1 MIRLLTGRARIGL
14 VVAAMAVAVAMGAF
28 AQTTEPAI
36 ESVPASDQP
45 AALNSSPTGD
55 ENSTDKDT
63 SVQSDPPVG
72 PTPAAAAEVEI
83 QRRFNELQRELLDDR
98 ADYIDRWLIAVTIV
112 LAFFGILGF
121 KRFREAEARKSVEAA
136 KRYEADAKDHAER
149 IEALQGNAVAD
160 VQRIRDLMTAE
171 VAAQNPAEAN
181 QAVKDARENP
191 EASLTDKAITD
202 AVSLQQQGK
211 RDAAIEKWRAIAHV
225 VEGSDNDL
233 AARAWFSVGY
243 LAMDEDPKGSV
254 LANDRAI
261 RLKPD
266 YARAYNNRGAA
277 KHELGRHEDAMAD
290 YNEAIRLKPDYAE
303 AYRNRSSAKGSLG
316 RHEDAMADCTEAIRL
331 KPDDARAYNN
341 RGVAKRNLEQYED
354 AIADYNEA
362 IRLKPDYARAYNNR
376 GAAKHELGRHED
388 AMADYD
394 ESLRLKP
401 DYAEAYRNRGAAKGS
416 LGQHEDAIAD
426 CAEALRLK
434 PDDAVAYNNRGVAKG
449 LLGQYEDAITDCA
462 EAVRLKPG
470 YAVAYN
476 NRGAAKAALDLKD
489 EARKDFEIALEL
501 AQKANDAKIV
511 AQAEQLLRDLDAAEG
526 S

>member
-1 MIRLLTGRARIGL
+1 MIRWVTTGARIGL
-14 VVAAMAVAVAMGAF
+14 VVAAMAVIVPMVTF
-28 AQTTEPAI
+28 AQT
-36 ESVPASDQP
+36 
-45 AALNSSPTGD
+45 SSPAT
-55 ENSTDKDT
+55 ESE
-63 SVQSDPPVG
+63 
-72 PTPAAAAEVEI
+72 PAAAGHASPVQAASGPEDNTSVESNLPARSTIPSEIEVER
-83 QRRFNELQRELLDDR
+83 QSRFNDLRREVLDDR
-98 ADYIDRWLIAVTIV
+98 AKLVDWWLTATAIFLTLLGIVAVIAGY
-112 LAFFGILGF
+112 LSF
-121 KRFREAEARKSVEAA
+121 KRFREIEAEARQNVTASQQYTEEARHLVEEIKA
-136 KRYEADAKDHAER
+136 KRHEAESLM
-149 IEALQGNAVAD
+149 EGLNAQIASD
-160 VQRIRDLMTAE
+160 DPGKAT
-171 VAAQNPAEAN
+171 
-181 QAVKDARENP
+181 QAILSVRQNP
-191 EASLTDKAITD
+191 EASLTDKAISD

-266 YARAYNNRGAA
+266 YA
-277 KHELGRHEDAMAD
+277 
-290 YNEAIRLKPDYAE
+290 E
-303 AYRNRSSAKGSLG
+303 AYRNRSAAKGSLG
-316 RHEDAMADCTEAIRL
+316 RHEDAIADCTEAIRL
-331 KPDDARAYNN
+331 KPNDARAYNN

-354 AIADYNEA
+354 AIADCTEA

-388 AMADYD
+388 AIADYD

-426 CAEALRLK
+426 CAEAIRLK

-476 NRGAAKAALDLKD
+476 NRGAARAVLDLKD

>member
-14 VVAAMAVAVAMGAF
+14 VVAAMAVAVAMVAF

-83 QRRFNELQRELLDDR
+83 QRRFNELQREVLDDR
-98 ADYIDRWLIAVTIV
+98 AKLVDWWLTATAIFLTLLGIVAVIAGY
-112 LAFFGILGF
+112 LSF
-121 KRFREAEARKSVEAA
+121 KRFRE
-136 KRYEADAKDHAER
+136 
-149 IEALQGNAVAD
+149 IEAESLMEGLNAQIASD
-160 VQRIRDLMTAE
+160 DPGKAT
-171 VAAQNPAEAN
+171 
-181 QAVKDARENP
+181 QAILSVRQNP
-191 EASLTDKAITD
+191 EASLTDKAISD

-243 LAMDEDPKGSV
+243 LALDEDPKGSV

-266 YARAYNNRGAA
+266 DARAYNNRGAA
-277 KHELGRHEDAMAD
+277 KH
-290 YNEAIRLKPDYAE
+290 
-303 AYRNRSSAKGSLG
+303 SLG

-341 RGVAKRNLEQYED
+341 RG
-354 AIADYNEA
+354 
-362 IRLKPDYARAYNNR
+362 
-376 GAAKHELGRHED
+376 AAKHSLGRHED
-388 AMADYD
+388 AMADYN

-416 LGQHEDAIAD
+416 LGRHEDAMAD
-426 CAEALRLK
+426 CAEAIRLK

-449 LLGQYEDAITDCA
+449 SLGQYEDAITDCA
-462 EAVRLKPG
+462 EAVRLKPD

>member
-1 MIRLLTGRARIGL
+1 MTAQWENVGGLIDRNVGAHERLVEWEGKMIRLLTGRARIGL
-14 VVAAMAVAVAMGAF
+14 VVAVMAVAVAIVAF
-28 AQTTEPAI
+28 TQTTEPAI

-121 KRFREAEARKSVEAA
+121 KRFREIEAEARKSVEAA

-149 IEALQGNAVAD
+149 IEALQGKAVAD

-191 EASLTDKAITD
+191 EASLTDKAIAD

-211 RDAAIEKWRAIAHV
+211 RDDAIEKWRAIAHV

-243 LAMDEDPKGSV
+243 LIQDEDPE
-254 LANDRAI
+254 DAI
-261 RLKPD
+261 AD
-266 YARAYNNRGAA
+266 YA
-277 KHELGRHEDAMAD
+277 
-290 YNEAIRLKPDYAE
+290 EAIRLKPDYAE
-303 AYRNRSSAKGSLG
+303 AYNNRGAVKDALG
-316 RHEDAMADCTEAIRL
+316 RHDDALADYAEAIRL
-331 KPDDARAYNN
+331 KPDHASPYYNLGTVKAKLGRCDDA
-341 RGVAKRNLEQYED
+341 L
-354 AIADYNEA
+354 ADYAEA
-362 IRLKPDYARAYNNR
+362 IRLKPDHA
-376 GAAKHELGRHED
+376 GAF
-388 AMADYD
+388 Y
-394 ESLRLKP
+394 
-401 DYAEAYRNRGAAKGS
+401 
-416 LGQHEDAIAD
+416 
-426 CAEALRLK
+426 
-434 PDDAVAYNNRGVAKG
+434 NRGVAKDK
-449 LLGQYEDAITDCA
+449 LGRYEDALADYA
-462 EAVRLKPG
+462 EAIRLKPDH
-470 YAVAYN
+470 AEAYV
-476 NRGAAKAALDLKD
+476 NRGGVKDALGRHDDALADYAEAIRLKPDLAEAYGNRGNAKNALGLKD
-489 EARKDFEIALEL
+489 EARKDFETTLEL
-501 AQKANDAKIV
+501 ARNANNAGAV
-511 AQAEQLLRDLDAAEG
+511 AQAEQSLRDLDDGA
-526 S
+526 

>member
-1 MIRLLTGRARIGL
+1 MTAQWENVGGLIDRNVGAHERLVEWEGKMIRLLTGRARIGL
-14 VVAAMAVAVAMGAF
+14 VVAVMAVAVEIVAF

-121 KRFREAEARKSVEAA
+121 KRFREIEAEARKSVEAA

-149 IEALQGNAVAD
+149 IEALQGKAVAD

-191 EASLTDKAITD
+191 EASLTDKAIAD

-211 RDAAIEKWRAIAHV
+211 RDDAIEKWRAIAHV

-243 LAMDEDPKGSV
+243 LIQDEDPEDA
-254 LANDRAI
+254 LA
-261 RLKPD
+261 D
-266 YARAYNNRGAA
+266 YA
-277 KHELGRHEDAMAD
+277 
-290 YNEAIRLKPDYAE
+290 EAIRLKPDYGEAYNNRGAMKAKLGRYDDALADYAE
-303 AYRNRSSAKGSLG
+303 AIRLKPDHASPYYNLGTAKGKLG
-316 RHEDAMADCTEAIRL
+316 RYDDALADYAEAIRLKPDHAGAFYNRGVEKGKLGRYEDALADYTEAIRL
-331 KPDDARAYNN
+331 KPDYGEAYNN
-341 RGVAKRNLEQYED
+341 RGAVKDKLGRYED
-354 AIADYNEA
+354 ALADYTEA
-362 IRLKPDYARAYNNR
+362 IRLKPD
-376 GAAKHELGRHED
+376 
-388 AMADYD
+388 
-394 ESLRLKP
+394 S
-401 DYAEAYRNRGAAKGS
+401 AEAYRNRGNSKNA
-416 LGQHEDAIAD
+416 LG
-426 CAEALRLK
+426 
-434 PDDAVAYNNRGVAKG
+434 
-449 LLGQYEDAITDCA
+449 
-462 EAVRLKPG
+462 
-470 YAVAYN
+470 
-476 NRGAAKAALDLKD
+476 LKD
-489 EARKDFEIALEL
+489 EARKDFETTLEL
-501 AQKANDAKIV
+501 ARNANNADAV
-511 AQAEQLLRDLDAAEG
+511 AQAEQSLRDHGPDTAG
-526 S
+526 HR

>member
-14 VVAAMAVAVAMGAF
+14 VVAAMAVAVAF

-121 KRFREAEARKSVEAA
+121 KRFREIEAEARKSVEAA

-149 IEALQGNAVAD
+149 IEALQGKAVAD

-191 EASLTDKAITD
+191 EASLTDKAIAD

-211 RDAAIEKWRAIAHV
+211 RDDAIEKWRAIAHV

-233 AARAWFSVGY
+233 AASAWFSVGY
-243 LAMDEDPKGSV
+243 LIQDEDPEDA
-254 LANDRAI
+254 LA
-261 RLKPD
+261 D
-266 YARAYNNRGAA
+266 YA
-277 KHELGRHEDAMAD
+277 
-290 YNEAIRLKPDYAE
+290 EAIRLKPDYAE
-303 AYRNRSSAKGSLG
+303 AYNNRGAVKDELG
-316 RHEDAMADCTEAIRL
+316 RHDDALADYAEAIRL
-331 KPDDARAYNN
+331 KPDHASPYYNLGIVKAKLGRYDDALADYAEAIRLKPDHDGAFYN
-341 RGVAKRNLEQYED
+341 RGVAKVKLGRYED
-354 AIADYNEA
+354 ALADYDEA
-362 IRLKPDYARAYNNR
+362 IRLKPDYAAYNNR
-376 GAAKHELGRHED
+376 GAVKDELGRHDD
-388 AMADYD
+388 ALADYD
-394 ESLRLKP
+394 EAIRLKP
-401 DYAEAYRNRGAAKGS
+401 DFAEAYGNRGNAKNA
-416 LGQHEDAIAD
+416 LG
-426 CAEALRLK
+426 
-434 PDDAVAYNNRGVAKG
+434 
-449 LLGQYEDAITDCA
+449 
-462 EAVRLKPG
+462 
-470 YAVAYN
+470 
-476 NRGAAKAALDLKD
+476 LKD
-489 EARKDFEIALEL
+489 EARKDFETTLEL
-501 AQKANDAKIV
+501 ARNANNAGVV
-511 AQAEQLLRDLDAAEG
+511 AQAKQSLRDLDDGA
-526 S
+526 